1 MNITFF
7 ITSLGGGGAERVLSD
22 LANNMVQRGCS
33 VNIVVLRGDQKQYEL
48 DPDVKIKYL
57 QPEYYKSQKSRFY
70 RLNEITNVRSFL
82 KGLYKNDLLVS
93 FLELPMAYSLVF
105 RNLYESKL
113 IICERSNP
121 TRYSKVYQSLFRFLT
136 KRADGCACQT
146 KFVANWY
153 SNFISDKCLIK
164 VIPNALSDSLSE
176 VELKKNPI
184 AKIVTAGRLV
194 PVKNHN
200 LLLDAFAVVHKT
212 IPDSE
217 LIIYGEGP
225 LRQVLEDKA
234 VSMGLGECV
243 RFPGFSQNV
252 VDSIKDAS
260 VFVLSSDYEG
270 MPNALAEAM
279 AIGLPCVSTDYDGG
293 GVHDLIENNINGIIV
308 PCNDCDTMSGSIISI
323 LNDKEMADRIGYNAR
338 IIREKLNHEFI
349 CQQWY
354 DLFREVF
361 DNSNIK

>member
-33 VNIVVLRGDQKQYEL
+33 VDIVVLRGDQKQYEL
-48 DPDVKIKYL
+48 VSDVRIIYL
-57 QPEYYKSQKSRFY
+57 QPEYYKSQKTRFY
-70 RLNEITNVRSFL
+70 RLAEISKVRSFL
-82 KGLYKNDLLVS
+82 KGLHKDDLLVS

-105 RNLYESKL
+105 RNRFKSKL

-121 TRYSKVYQSLFRFLT
+121 ARYSKAYQRLFRYLS

-153 SNFISDKCLIK
+153 SNFVGDRCLIK
-164 VIPNALSDSLSE
+164 VIPNALSDSLNQ
-176 VELKKNPI
+176 VELKKNLI
-184 AKIVTAGRLV
+184 TKIVTAGRLV

-200 LLLDAFAVVHKT
+200 LLLDAFAVVHKSF
-212 IPDSE
+212 PNSE
-217 LIIYGEGP
+217 LVIYGEGP
-225 LRQVLEDKA
+225 LRQVLENKA
-234 VSMGLGECV
+234 MSMGLGECV
-243 RFPGFSQNV
+243 LFPGFAQNIV
-252 VDSIKDAS
+252 GCIKDAS

-293 GVHDLIENNINGIIV
+293 GVHDLIENNVNGYIV
-308 PCNDCDTMSGSIISI
+308 PCNDCDSMSSAIISI
-323 LNDKEMADRIGYNAR
+323 LKDKEIAERIGDNAR
-338 IIREKLNHEFI
+338 LIKDRLNHEFI

-354 DLFREVF
+354 SLFCDVI
-361 DNSNIK
+361 DNNNVK